1 MTDMQLRRSSRILA
15 ALITLVL
22 LVLLFGIAIEI
33 LAVAS
38 GRVPSVGQFIW
49 RLPLLFYLWAVWS
62 VRRAIVAIGRGEGHD
77 EAIAQL
83 IGRVGLALFLGGIA
97 TVFVSPWL
105 AALINGRGS
114 FAFYDVSAITVG
126 VVGAA
131 LVLVARLLG
140 QAAAMRRELDEI
152 I

>member
-1 MTDMQLRRSSRILA
+1 MHDPNLRRSSRILS
-15 ALITLVL
+15 ALIALVL
-22 LVLLFGIAIEI
+22 VVLLFGIAVEI
-33 LAVAS
+33 FAVAR
-38 GRVPSVGQFIW
+38 GRVPNVGQFVW

-62 VRRAIVAIGRGEGHD
+62 VRRAVVAIGRGEGHD
-77 EAIAQL
+77 EALGSL

-97 TVFVSPWL
+97 TVFVAPWL
-105 AALINGRGS
+105 AAWINGRGS
-114 FAFYDVSAITVG
+114 YAHYDVSAITVG

>member
-1 MTDMQLRRSSRILA
+1 VNDVQLRRNSRILS

-22 LVLLFGIAIEI
+22 AVLLFGIAIEV

-38 GRVPSVGQFIW
+38 GRVPSVGQLVW
-49 RLPLLFYLWAVWS
+49 RMPLIFYLWAVWS

-105 AALINGRGS
+105 AAWINGRGS

>member
-1 MTDMQLRRSSRILA
+1 MLDPNLRRSSRILS

-22 LVLLFGIAIEI
+22 VVLLFGIAVEI

-38 GRVPSVGQFIW
+38 GRVPSVGQFVW

-62 VRRAIVAIGRGEGHD
+62 VRRAVIAIGRGEGHE
-77 EAIAQL
+77 EALGQL

-97 TVFVSPWL
+97 TVFISPWL
-105 AALINGRGS
+105 AAWINGRGS

>member
-1 MTDMQLRRSSRILA
+1 MLDPNLRRSSRILS
-15 ALITLVL
+15 ALIALVL
-22 LVLLFGIAIEI
+22 VVLLFGIAIEI

-49 RLPLLFYLWAVWS
+49 QLPLLFYLWAVWS
-62 VRRAIVAIGRGEGHD
+62 VRRAVVAIGRGEGHD
-77 EAIAQL
+77 AAIAQL

-97 TVFVSPWL
+97 TVFVAPWL
-105 AALINGRGS
+105 AAWINGRGS

-131 LVLVARLLG
+131 LLLVSRLLG

>member
-1 MTDMQLRRSSRILA
+1 MNDQQLRRSSQILA
-15 ALITLVL
+15 VLITIVLV
-22 LVLLFGIAIEI
+22 VLLFGIAIEI
-33 LAVAS
+33 IAVAS
-38 GRVPSVGQFIW
+38 GRVPSVGQFVW

-62 VRRAIVAIGRGEGHD
+62 VRRAVVAIGRGEGHD

-83 IGRVGLALFLGGIA
+83 IGRVGLALFLGGLA
-97 TVFVSPWL
+97 TVFIAPWL
-105 AALINGRGS
+105 AAWINGRGS